1 MPSAGHNVISEIGPP
16 PEETKPDAPCVSVR
30 ARHRYQS
37 PALEVTMAAPKINL
51 PSPELQPPLAPY
63 EHELNSNGECVKDC
77 RACRWAKRTSD
88 APWNFMSPN

>member
-1 MPSAGHNVISEIGPP
+1 
-16 PEETKPDAPCVSVR
+16 
-30 ARHRYQS
+30 
-37 PALEVTMAAPKINL
+37 MAAPKINL

-88 APWNFMSPN
+88 APWNFMSPNWSCLIGSAWTNSQSAKYRDHTHNQTVLSVNGC